1 MYMEHECAGISGRS
15 PAEAEII
22 RRNRP
27 EIIRRTCE
35 TAQVPCEDD
44 GREDNDEDP
53 EYLIEFRVFVFNGL
67 EHGEPSF
74 AVIYWNLCR

>member
-1 MYMEHECAGISGRS
+1 MEHECAGISGRS
-15 PAEAEII
+15 PAEA
-22 RRNRP
+22 
-27 EIIRRTCE
+27 
-35 TAQVPCEDD
+35 D

-74 AVIYWNLCR
+74 AVCGIGGYVGISLQ